1 MKKWLTGLAAA
12 GWAALLPLRASAASP
27 GTGEDPRSPIPFILA
42 GIGLALVI
50 AMVVIST
57 MSKKKQGDTP
67 PPEGPPA
74 EDDGAPTDNGPSGGE
89 PPAG

>member
-1 MKKWLTGLAAA
+1 MKLWMAAA
-12 GWAALLPLRASAASP
+12 GGL
-27 GTGEDPRSPIPFILA
+27 GIILA

-67 PPEGPPA
+67 PPEGLPA
-74 EDDGAPTDNGPSGGE
+74 EDDEAPTDNGPSGGE

>member
-1 MKKWLTGLAAA
+1 MKLWLAAA
-12 GWAALLPLRASAASP
+12 GGL
-27 GTGEDPRSPIPFILA
+27 GIILA

-67 PPEGPPA
+67 PPEGLPA